1 MAQPSTPS
9 ALTAATQGADLG
21 RTGRT
26 GRSVHGIREPL
37 SLAERI
43 RAVVGYFLTV
53 YRRTWRGSIIGRFA
67 TPLFFLLAM
76 GRK

>member
-1 MAQPSTPS
+1 MAQPSTS
-9 ALTAATQGADLG
+9 SVLTAGTPGASL
-21 RTGRT
+21 GRT

-53 YRRTWRGSIIGRFA
+53 YRRTWRG
-67 TPLFFLLAM
+67 
-76 GRK
+76 